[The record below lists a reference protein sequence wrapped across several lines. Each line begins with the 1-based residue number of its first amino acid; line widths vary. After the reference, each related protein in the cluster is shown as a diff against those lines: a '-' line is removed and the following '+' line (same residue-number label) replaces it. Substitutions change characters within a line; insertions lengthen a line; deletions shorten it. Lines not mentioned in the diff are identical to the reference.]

1 MNRAE
6 LSKRN
11 KYYISKYRYYELK
24 YFCLQYFDY
33 KRKSNSFN
41 SFSKSNIDIIRTCE
55 ISNPTEQCSEA
66 RENYI
71 FKIKAIE
78 RASALTDPVLKDYI
92 LIGITGN
99 LSYEKLRAR
108 TDIPCSKSVY
118 YELYHQ
124 FFYILN
130 TILNQ

>member
-33 KRKSNSFN
+33 KRKSNNFD
-41 SFSKSNIDIIRTCE
+41 SFSKANTEAVHTCK
-55 ISNPTEQCSEA
+55 ISNPTERCSEF
-66 RENYI
+66 REKYI
-71 FKIKAIE
+71 FKMKAIE
-78 RASALTDPVLKDYI
+78 RASASTDPILKDYI

-99 LSYEKLRAR
+99 LSYEKLKAR
-108 TDIPCSKSVY
+108 TNIPCSKGVY
-118 YELYHQ
+118 YELYHR
-124 FFYILN
+124 FFYMLN